1 MDQDIPVIPNASSQS
16 LPPPP
21 RIQRQNTLIQSDPKN
36 LQALLSKDIST
47 EGNVNSENI
56 KETLKVP
63 VVDIF
68 PDQLTEQNYSRK
80 KSPGVSGDK
89 GKKVS
94 IEPRKQSPVRKLSS
108 CLEPHE
114 PLIDSLPAPV
124 PLNPSPRFKQVLP
137 TIVYNLYL

>member
-1 MDQDIPVIPNASSQS
+1 MN
-16 LPPPP
+16 
-21 RIQRQNTLIQSDPKN
+21 SD
-36 LQALLSKDIST
+36 
-47 EGNVNSENI
+47 NV

-80 KSPGVSGDK
+80 KAPAVPGEK

-94 IEPRKQSPVRKLSS
+94 SEPRKQSPVRKLSS

-124 PLNPSPRFKQVLP
+124 PLNPAPR
-137 TIVYNLYL
+137 